1 MTASAP
7 SIVRPTTPARLG
19 AIHLW
24 LGVQTLVVLLGSINR
39 LTSLNAG
46 YAASN
51 QFLRWIEIHNMLTLP
66 LVSILAYYLLKKRL
80 EASRP
85 ATSARLQMALNLVF
99 LAGIYLLGA
108 SYGTHEVTNYL
119 HIRFCPDTDTSP
131 LCRIIAYN
139 DDEFSHYV
147 FFTAFVLINAALM
160 FFQLVFPYDGR
171 LAKGDIALLVLNG
184 VFIGLGIFANLG
196 FEVIGLDL
204 YVVALLAVL
213 AFGLLWRRGAQPL
226 IVYYCT
232 AYGLGLVL
240 TAVYK
245 LLVR

>member
-7 SIVRPTTPARLG
+7 PVERPVAAARLG
-19 AIHLW
+19 AIHIL
-24 LGVQTLVVLLGSINR
+24 LGVQTVVVLLGSLNR

-46 YAASN
+46 YVAPN

-66 LVSILAYYLLKKRL
+66 LVSILAYYLLKKHL

-85 ATSARLQMALNLVF
+85 ATSARAQLALNLVF

-119 HIRFCPDTDTSP
+119 HIRFCPDSDTSL

-139 DDEFSHYV
+139 DDDFSHYV
-147 FFTAFVLINAALM
+147 FFTAFVLISAALM
-160 FFQLVFPYDGR
+160 AFQLVFPHNAR
-171 LAKGDIALLVLNG
+171 LAKGDISLLILNG
-184 VFIGLGIFANLG
+184 AFIGLGVFANLG

-226 IVYYCT
+226 LVYYCT

-240 TAVYK
+240 TAAYK
-245 LLVR
+245 LFVG